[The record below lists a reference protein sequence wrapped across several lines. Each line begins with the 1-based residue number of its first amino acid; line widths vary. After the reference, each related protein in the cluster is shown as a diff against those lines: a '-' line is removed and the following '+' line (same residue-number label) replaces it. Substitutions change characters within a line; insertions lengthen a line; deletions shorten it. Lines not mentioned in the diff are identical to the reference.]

1 MGFLDKLRKSAT
13 KAVDEH
19 GDKISRGL
27 DKAADAVDKKT
38 KGKYSGQIETGL
50 GKTKEGLDRLDD
62 KRDHDLGGPASP
74 DTQHPGSNPPGAR
87 PQPGRRQPPESGPSR
102 PSS

>member
-1 MGFLDKLRKSAT
+1 MGFLDKLRKGAT

-38 KGKYSGQIETGL
+38 KGKYSGQIRTGL

-62 KRDHDLGGPASP
+62 KRDHDLGGGPASP
-74 DTQHPGSNPPGAR
+74 GGRPSRDQPPGETPRGEQRPGSGPAR
-87 PQPGRRQPPESGPSR
+87 P
-102 PSS
+102 

>member
-1 MGFLDKLRKSAT
+1 MGFLDKLRKGAT

-38 KGKYSGQIETGL
+38 KGKYSGQIRTGL

-62 KRDHDLGGPASP
+62 KRDHDLGGGPES
-74 DTQHPGSNPPGAR
+74 
-87 PQPGRRQPPESGPSR
+87 PGRRPSRDQPPGEPPRDEQPPGSGPAR
-102 PSS
+102 P

>member
-27 DKAADAVDKKT
+27 DKAADAADKKT
-38 KGKYSGQIETGL
+38 KGRYSGQIQTGL

-74 DTQHPGSNPPGAR
+74 DTNSPGTR
-87 PQPGRRQPPESGPSR
+87 PQPGRKHPPESGPPR